1 MNSNNQPRTPVPSQE
16 RTRVDRSVLT
26 WLNTYPFIPETVSVI
41 KTEPQLPVDGE
52 GMAMSAITNA
62 YINKK
67 YILGGYQA
75 EYTFKIIYRI
85 KPGNST
91 NARLEA
97 LEMLNRMGDWC
108 TENKPDLSENIHVI
122 QVLPTAQ
129 AELYAPYTNGDEDYF
144 ITMRITYS
152 VSKPLLS

>member
-1 MNSNNQPRTPVPSQE
+1 MNSNNQPKTPVSSQE
-16 RTRVDRSVLT
+16 RTRIDRSVLT
-26 WLNTYPFIPETVSVI
+26 WLNKCPFIPVPVI

-62 YINKK
+62 YISKK

-91 NARLEA
+91 NSRLEA

-108 TENKPDLSENIHVI
+108 TENKPDLGEGINATNVA
-122 QVLPTAQ
+122 PTAP
-129 AELYAPYTNGDEDYF
+129 AEMFAPYENGDEDYF
-144 ITMRITYS
+144 ITMRITYE
-152 VSKPLLS
+152 VNV

>member
-1 MNSNNQPRTPVPSQE
+1 MNSNNQPKTPVSSQE
-16 RTRVDRSVLT
+16 RTRIDRSVLT
-26 WLNTYPFIPETVSVI
+26 WLNTIPFIPEAVSVI

-52 GMAMSAITNA
+52 GMAMSAVTNA

-67 YILGGYQA
+67 NILGGYEA

-97 LEMLNRMGDWC
+97 LETLNRMGDWC
-108 TENKPDLSENIHVI
+108 HENKPDLGANIRVI
-122 QVLPTAQ
+122 RVLPTAP
-129 AELYAPYTNGDEDYF
+129 AELYAPYVNGDEDYF

>member
-1 MNSNNQPRTPVPSQE
+1 MNSNSQPKTPVSSQE
-16 RTRVDRSVLT
+16 RTRIDRSVLT
-26 WLNTYPFIPETVSVI
+26 WLNTCSFIPVPVI
-41 KTEPQLPVDGE
+41 KTEPQLPVDGD

-62 YINKK
+62 YINKR

-108 TENKPDLSENIHVI
+108 TENKPDLGDGIHAIKVE
-122 QVLPTAQ
+122 PTAP
-129 AELYAPYTNGDEDYF
+129 AELYAPYENGDEDYF

>member
-1 MNSNNQPRTPVPSQE
+1 MNSENKPRTPVSSEE
-16 RTRVDRSVLT
+16 RTRIDRSVLT
-26 WLNTYPFIPETVSVI
+26 WLNTCPFIPVSVI
-41 KTEPQLPVDGE
+41 KTEPQLPMDSE

-62 YINKK
+62 YINKR

-85 KPGNST
+85 KPGNSV

-108 TENKPDLSENIHVI
+108 TENKPDLGGNIHVI
-122 QVLPTAQ
+122 QVIPTAQ
-129 AELYAPYTNGDEDYF
+129 AELYAPYENGDEDYF
-144 ITMRITYS
+144 ITIRITYE
-152 VSKPLLS
+152 VNV